1 MQWSYSYAR
10 NNLCAGLSSHAH
22 FIDLS
27 IKSLKDPEP
36 CPESHSQSIEQMG
49 NHAEP
54 IDAVGPHLSLFC
66 SPLSLLDHILPYF
79 VSRAY
84 LPGMKP
90 DAQITFR
97 PEESASGKETGMQAS

>member
-1 MQWSYSYAR
+1 
-10 NNLCAGLSSHAH
+10 
-22 FIDLS
+22 
-27 IKSLKDPEP
+27 
-36 CPESHSQSIEQMG
+36 MG

-54 IDAVGPHLSLFC
+54 IDAVGPHLSVFC

-90 DAQITFR
+90 DAQIAFR
-97 PEESASGKETGMQAS
+97 PEESASGKETGMQASWTLTVHLSIAGIGLNYHDSVTNPSSITFDTNHYYRS